1 MDLLKQRHKNVLCL
15 GAKRTSGIVPFWLQ
29 LHLQTGKMQV
39 KHNVASFVIILFL
52 PFLS

>member
-29 LHLQTGKMQV
+29 LQV
-39 KHNVASFVIILFL
+39 LLSFCFFVFL
-52 PFLS
+52 VEV